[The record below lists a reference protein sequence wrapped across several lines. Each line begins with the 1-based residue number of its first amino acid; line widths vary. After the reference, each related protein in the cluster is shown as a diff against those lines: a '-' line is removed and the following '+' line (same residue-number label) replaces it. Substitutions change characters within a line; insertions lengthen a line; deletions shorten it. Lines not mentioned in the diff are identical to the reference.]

1 MKEKFKLD
9 ENLPEAALA
18 LFRKYN
24 FDAANVTEEQLSGA
38 TDECI
43 LTVCGNENR
52 VLVTQDLDFSDITLL
67 SRTEIPGIIIFRL
80 KSQSREAVIE
90 TLEKLIPLLK
100 ENSAT
105 GKIMIVSENRIRIR
119 EV

>member
-18 LFRKYN
+18 LFRKN
-24 FDAANVTEEQLSGA
+24 DFDAANVVEEQLAGA

-67 SRTEIPGIIIFRL
+67 SRTEKINGQYA
-80 KSQSREAVIE
+80 KSNNASQGVSRV
-90 TLEKLIPLLK
+90 
-100 ENSAT
+100 
-105 GKIMIVSENRIRIR
+105 NRQRSTVLR
-119 EV
+119 

>member
-18 LFRKYN
+18 LFRKN
-24 FDAANVTEEQLSGA
+24 DFDAANVIEEQLAGA

-43 LTVCGNENR
+43 LMVCGNENR

-67 SRTEIPGIIIFRL
+67 SRTEKINGQYA
-80 KSQSREAVIE
+80 KSNNASQGVSRVNRQRS
-90 TLEKLIPLLK
+90 TVLPLESCKTQGPLRGERSSLP
-100 ENSAT
+100 
-105 GKIMIVSENRIRIR
+105 VC
-119 EV
+119 